1 MRIPLKFCKIS
12 DGQAAAKM
20 LSARLTKELTAKKR
34 VLWLVSGGSNI
45 AIEVAVMQRLP
56 ANLQPYLAIM
66 LTDERYGKFGHKNSN
81 LQQLY
86 DAGFAPGKATVV
98 PVLMPEYLSLDDC
111 VARYRA
117 VVEAVLANADI
128 IIAQFGIGADGHI
141 AGLLPGSAALKV
153 PRLVDGFEAK
163 DFMRVTLTPPALKR
177 ISVAFAFVYGRAK
190 REALKNLRD
199 KNLPLAE
206 QPAQILKQIPEA
218 YVYNDQIGEKS

>member
-1 MRIPLKFCKIS
+1 LKFCKIS